1 MAEFTVNTHRFD
13 PYKTFKFRIKW
24 DGQYVAGLQKATGL
38 KKTTEMIEWRE
49 AGNPSIVRKM
59 PGRTSFSPITFEAG
73 VTHDTTFE
81 TWANQVN
88 NFAGDSAISLVKYR
102 KDITV
107 ELLNEQGTPV
117 LRYTLHRAWVSEYQA
132 IPDLDANSHAVAITS
147 IKVEYE
153 GFDRDTTLAEPG
165 ET

>member
-1 MAEFTVNTHRFD
+1 MAEFVTNTHRFD
-13 PYKTFKFRIKW
+13 PYKTFKFRISW
-24 DGQYVAGLQKATGL
+24 DGNVVAGLQKATGL

-49 AGNPSIVRKM
+49 AGNPSVVRKM
-59 PGRTSFSPITFEAG
+59 PGRTSYAPITFEAG

-102 KDITV
+102 KNITV

-153 GFDRDTTLAEPG
+153 GFDRDTSLQEPS